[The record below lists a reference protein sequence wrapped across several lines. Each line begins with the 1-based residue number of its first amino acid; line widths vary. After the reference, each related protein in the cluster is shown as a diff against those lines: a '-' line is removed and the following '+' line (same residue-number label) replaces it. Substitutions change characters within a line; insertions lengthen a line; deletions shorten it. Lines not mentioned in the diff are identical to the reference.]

1 LNNLFPSSGSN
12 TLSAQLKMVA
22 RLVEKQATLGVRRQ
36 VFMVGMGGFD
46 LHDFLPNQHPVLL
59 QKLSDASLEFDNA
72 MRYLGT
78 SSQVSSFTASD
89 FGRTLSSNGDGSDHG
104 WGSHHFVMGGAV
116 QGGQYFGLA
125 PEIGIT
131 HNAQV
136 GSGRLLP
143 STSTDQMA
151 AELARWFG
159 VSISDMPAV
168 LPNAKN
174 FDLYKLGLFKA

>member
-1 LNNLFPSSGSN
+1 
-12 TLSAQLKMVA
+12 
-22 RLVEKQATLGVRRQ
+22 
-36 VFMVGMGGFD
+36 
-46 LHDFLPNQHPVLL
+46 
-59 QKLSDASLEFDNA
+59 
-72 MRYLGT
+72 
-78 SSQVSSFTASD
+78 
-89 FGRTLSSNGDGSDHG
+89 
-104 WGSHHFVMGGAV
+104 MGGAV

-125 PEIGIT
+125 PEIGIN

-174 FDLYKLGLFKA
+174 FDLYKLGLFKV